1 MVYSVVFEHKLNNAT
16 IYGAYDTIQDWV
28 REQRGKV
35 KENRR
40 PNLIIVHHGSSSKKK
55 IAWEKNAMKTM
66 RFELTQHGEE
76 VLVKVHVSSSS
87 IKDSDAASH
96 GDTARFNWNQLLAS
110 LWARFGDTDAEKE
123 ALASI
128 PTSWTRSLETGKKMR
143 LVGGAITGVGYILVL
158 FSPTLIAVAVSA
170 IGIIIMVN
178 GTMKVRSAKK
188 NLPVTTK
195 RR

>member
-28 REQRGKV
+28 RAQKGKV

-40 PNLIIVHHGSSSKKK
+40 PNLIIAHHGSSSRK
-55 IAWEKNAMKTM
+55 IGWEKNAMKTM
-66 RFELTQHGEE
+66 RFELTQRGEE

-96 GDTARFNWNQLLAS
+96 GDNARFNWSQLLAS
-110 LWARFGDTDAEKE
+110 LWARFGDTEAEKE
-123 ALASI
+123 AIASH
-128 PTSWTRSLETGKKMR
+128 PTSWTRALETGKKMR
-143 LVGGAITGVGYILVL
+143 LLGGIITGAGYILVL
-158 FSPTLIAVAVSA
+158 FSSPLIAVAVSA
-170 IGIIIMVN
+170 IGIILTVN

-188 NLPVTTK
+188 NLSLTTQ
-195 RR
+195 RG